1 MSLGGSG
8 MSRHEIPF
16 RQPVPSALSTA
27 SVGSFLGRES
37 VVPVALPL
45 NAFMLSGAGTPNTR
59 Q

>member
-1 MSLGGSG
+1 